1 MNQEPDFFLIPTL
14 VKKTKGLRPSDWFVY
29 ATIYWYEHMAGNI
42 CYASNASIA
51 RASGMGERTVGLALE
66 HLERAGLIERLF
78 TDKDKTKRTQ
88 IHARV
93 FFSVTPSLFGE
104 GSTGVPPRGVEQAC
118 EGGSTGVPQSIK
130 NRKVINTNTSD
141 AGASR
146 ESIERFFSL
155 FRGMN
160 PSYQK
165 FFSNKTQAASAKR
178 LLAMNDHDFWASFLA
193 KYAVQMRIDKFCPR
207 ATTPWQLEEKLGLIQ
222 AYTSSGKAEQLT
234 GNKRGRGFVV

>member
-66 HLERAGLIERLF
+66 HLEKAGLIERLF

-104 GSTGVPPRGVEQAC
+104 GSTGVLPKGVEQAC

-146 ESIERFFSL
+146 EIEKFIYL
-155 FRGMN
+155 FRDIN
-160 PSYQK
+160 PSIGKYYG
-165 FFSNKTQAASAKR
+165 NKTQRASASR
-178 LLAMNDHDFWASFLA
+178 LLKMNDHDFWASFLA

-207 ATTPWQLEEKLGLIQ
+207 ATTPWQLEEKLGAIQ
-222 AYTSSGKAEQLT
+222 AYISSGKVGEIK
-234 GNKRGRGFVV
+234 NKVKII